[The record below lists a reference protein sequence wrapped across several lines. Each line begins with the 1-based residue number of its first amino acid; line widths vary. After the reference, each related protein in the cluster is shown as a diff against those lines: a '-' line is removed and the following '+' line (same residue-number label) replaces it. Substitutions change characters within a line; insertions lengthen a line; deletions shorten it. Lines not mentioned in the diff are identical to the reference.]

1 MLVDTLFYAALTPLL
16 PHYADTLGL
25 SKTGAGVLTAA
36 FGIGTLVGS
45 IPAGMLAARTGPKP
59 VALVGLALL
68 AATSLAFGFGHSIAI
83 LDAARFCQGFGGA
96 CTWTGALA
104 WLVSRA
110 PRERRGELIG
120 AAVGAGI
127 AGAFLGPIVGG
138 AAAAFGT
145 RPVFS
150 AVAAVGLG
158 IAVAAALA
166 PAGRPDEPQT
176 LAALLPHLRNRRLVG
191 GMWLVAL
198 PSILFGVVSV
208 LAPLRLHALGFGALG
223 ISAVF
228 LLSAGVE
235 SVLSPVVGRLA
246 DRRGSAALVRVAALG
261 SAAVTVLLPLVH
273 ERFGLGVVVVGAGL
287 AYGVF
292 WIPAMTGLIEGT
304 ESLGLDA
311 SFAFALM
318 NLAWAAG
325 QGAGSFGG
333 GVLGGLAG
341 DLAPYWLAAGLC
353 VVTLA
358 AAGLTRPASRAYPE
372 AT

>member
-1 MLVDTLFYAALTPLL
+1 MLGLVRRLLLLVSTIMLVDTLFYAALTPLL

-36 FGIGTLVGS
+36 FGV
-45 IPAGMLAARTGPKP
+45 
-59 VALVGLALL
+59 
-68 AATSLAFGFGHSIAI
+68 
-83 LDAARFCQGFGGA
+83 
-96 CTWTGALA
+96 GALA

-120 AAVGAGI
+120 SALGAGI
-127 AGAFLGPIVGG
+127 AGALLGPLVGG
-138 AAAAFGT
+138 AAASFGT

-150 AVAAVGLG
+150 AVAAVGVG

-166 PAGRPDEPQT
+166 PAGRRDEPQT
-176 LAALLPHLRNRRLVG
+176 LAYLLPHLRNRRLVV

-198 PSILFGVVSV
+198 PALLFGVVSV
-208 LAPLRLHALGFGALG
+208 LGPLRLHALGFGALG

-246 DRRGSAALVRVAALG
+246 DRRGSAALVRIAALG
-261 SAAVTVLLPLVH
+261 SAAVTLLLPLLH
-273 ERFGLGVVVVGAGL
+273 ERFALGTVVVGAGL

-325 QGAGSFGG
+325 QGAGSLGG
-333 GVLGGLAG
+333 GALGGLAG
-341 DLAPYWLAAGLC
+341 DLAPYWLDAGLC
-353 VVTLA
+353 LVTLA
-358 AAGLTRPASRAYPE
+358 AAGLPRPPSPPFPA
-372 AT
+372 ATS

>member
-1 MLVDTLFYAALTPLL
+1 
-16 PHYADTLGL
+16 
-25 SKTGAGVLTAA
+25 
-36 FGIGTLVGS
+36 
-45 IPAGMLAARTGPKP
+45 
-59 VALVGLALL
+59 
-68 AATSLAFGFGHSIAI
+68 
-83 LDAARFCQGFGGA
+83 
-96 CTWTGALA
+96 
-104 WLVSRA
+104 
-110 PRERRGELIG
+110 
-120 AAVGAGI
+120 
-127 AGAFLGPIVGG
+127 
-138 AAAAFGT
+138 
-145 RPVFS
+145 
-150 AVAAVGLG
+150 
-158 IAVAAALA
+158 
-166 PAGRPDEPQT
+166 
-176 LAALLPHLRNRRLVG
+176 
-191 GMWLVAL
+191 MWLVAL

-333 GVLGGLAG
+333 GALGSLAG